1 MASANVFKRFEIK
14 YMLTRQQKLELMKAM
29 EGHMKLDGYG
39 RTVIRNIYYD
49 TPDHMLIRTSIE
61 KPVYKE
67 KLRLRAYTN
76 TNREDNI
83 YVELKKKYEGIVYKR
98 RIVMPEGMA
107 TDWLGGDIKRPF
119 NSQIAR
125 EIDYTKNFYKD
136 LRPACFLSYERE
148 AYEATDGEDIR
159 LTLDEN
165 IKGRDYDLSL
175 TKGIYGT
182 DITGSDQ
189 TLMEIKVPG
198 AIPMWMIRF
207 LSDNNIRKTSF
218 SKYGTYYKQQMQRGD
233 LGGRIYA

>member
-1 MASANVFKRFEIK
+1 MASANVIKRFEIK
-14 YMLTRQQKLELMKAM
+14 YMLTRTQKQKLAEAM
-29 EGHMKLDGYG
+29 EGHMELDGYG
-39 RTVIRNIYYD
+39 RTVIRNVYYD
-49 TPDHMLIRTSIE
+49 TPDHMLIRTSLE

-76 TNREDNI
+76 TDREDNI
-83 YVELKKKYEGIVYKR
+83 YVELKKKYEGVVYKR

-107 TDWLGGDIKRPF
+107 TDWLSGDIKRPF

-125 EIDYTKNFYKD
+125 EIDYARNYYED
-136 LRPACFLSYERE
+136 LRPSCFLSYERE
-148 AYEATDGEDIR
+148 AYQPTDGEDIR

-182 DITGSDQ
+182 NIIESDM

-198 AIPMWMIRF
+198 AIPMWMIRY

-218 SKYGTYYKQQMQRGD
+218 SKYGSYYKQQMQRGD